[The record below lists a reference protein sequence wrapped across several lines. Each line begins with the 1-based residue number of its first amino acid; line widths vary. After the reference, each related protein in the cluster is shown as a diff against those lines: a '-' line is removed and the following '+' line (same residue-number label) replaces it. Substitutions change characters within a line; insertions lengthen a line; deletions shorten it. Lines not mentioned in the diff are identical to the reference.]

1 MDVLGERWTVLILRE
16 LLLGPKRFTEILG
29 RMPAIGPIA
38 PGRLSGL
45 ALEYDAD
52 TGERFSMTVGDGA
65 LRVRSAPKRVIAEG
79 DLVAVNSHYTTA
91 PNTRGRA
98 VIDPFRVRD
107 QKIVEHLAQ
116 RAGRAGDLRQRQH
129 DVLTPQTHRA
139 A

>member
-1 MDVLGERWTVLILRE
+1 MVALCMTV
-16 LLLGPKRFTEILG
+16 
-29 RMPAIGPIA
+29 AIA

-45 ALEYDAD
+45 ALECDAD

-79 DLVAVNSHYTTA
+79 DLVAVNSHCTTA
-91 PNTRGRA
+91 PNPRGRA